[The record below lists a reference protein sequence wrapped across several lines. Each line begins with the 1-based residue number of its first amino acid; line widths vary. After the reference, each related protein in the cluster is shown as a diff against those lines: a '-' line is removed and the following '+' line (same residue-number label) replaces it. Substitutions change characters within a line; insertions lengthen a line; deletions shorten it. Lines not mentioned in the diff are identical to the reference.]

1 LILTLLTKQ
10 NKGVARTVIS
20 ARTLA

>member
-1 LILTLLTKQ
+1 LILNLLTKQ